1 MKLGGR
7 PPAKPRERTR
17 EKSKEA
23 FLTRKPHK
31 GRPLERRN
39 YEYEAREVERMEL
52 FLGRVPGEQASI

>member
-39 YEYEAREVERMEL
+39 YEYEAREVERMEI
-52 FLGRVPGEQASI
+52 S